1 MHSFVQSEAATKRSL
16 AAIPRSRRLRCL
28 AEYVVVRVFICI
40 VQAVRIETCDAL
52 ARGLAWFA
60 ADVLKLRGDVVDD
73 NIRHAYPELTAG
85 ERRRMARRMWRHLI
99 LMVCEIAHVP
109 RKVRETTWRRYVS
122 LPHKQR
128 MMRYL
133 LDPRATVLVTGHFGN
148 FEVAGYLAGMLGF
161 PTFTIARP
169 LDNPYLDAFVNR
181 FRSAKGQFILP
192 KVGSAA
198 PVADVLEHGGTLSLL
213 ADQYA
218 GPKGCWVDFM
228 GRPASCHKA
237 LALFTLTSGA
247 PMVVTYNRRLARPM
261 QFELGVAGIA
271 DPAEAGDELAN
282 VRALTQWYNQAL
294 ERAVALA
301 PEQYWWV
308 HRRWKGEPPQR
319 AKRAASATD
328 GIRERPAA

>member
-1 MHSFVQSEAATKRSL
+1 MTRPTAAPLPHRN
-16 AAIPRSRRLRCL
+16 RVVCYF
-28 AEYVVVRVFICI
+28 EYLLVRVFVCV
-40 VQAVRIETCDAL
+40 VQALRIETCDML
-52 ARGLAWFA
+52 ARVLAIVA
-60 ADVLKLRGDVVDD
+60 ADLLKLRGDVVDD
-73 NIRHAYPELTAG
+73 NLRHAYPQLSDK
-85 ERRRMARRMWRHLI
+85 ERRRMARRMWRHLF

-109 RKVRETTWRRYVS
+109 RKVRETTWRRYIS
-122 LPHKQR
+122 LPDKHR
-128 MMRYL
+128 MVRYL
-133 LDPRATVLVTGHFGN
+133 LDPRASVLVTGHFGN

-169 LDNPYLDAFVNR
+169 LDNPYLDAFVNH

-198 PVADVLEHGGTLSLL
+198 PVARVLESGGTLSLL

-247 PMVVTYNRRLARPM
+247 PMLVTYNRRMGRPM
-261 QFELGVAGIA
+261 QFELGVVGVA
-271 DPAEAGDELAN
+271 DPAEQGDELAN

-319 AKRAASATD
+319 KGKARRAA
-328 GIRERPAA
+328 